1 MKEIRKWYT
10 VPGIVSICLVLMIV
24 AFLLVAV
31 TGRLSAEQATESQ
44 PIIQKQPNNL
54 TGGATPSDMH
64 IILKKQ
70 VKLASDLDRVEATV
84 KKIGE
89 VQSIMQDW
97 LKRAESR
104 SFTNKLQGRTAV
116 RLLVAVVITLG
127 FIAIGF
133 PGLFIWYN
141 SRRLKRMS
149 AMSSDIAST
158 LVLVQER
165 QAKLGDTLREL
176 QDELDYIPV
185 SSAPDFAKL
194 LKEAEQS
201 LNDASRKLDTINN
214 SMIPDK

>member
-1 MKEIRKWYT
+1 MKEIRKWYA
-10 VPGIVSICLVLMIV
+10 VPGIVSTCLVLMIV
-24 AFLLVAV
+24 AFSLVTA
-31 TGRLSAEQATESQ
+31 TGKLSAEQATEPQ
-44 PIIQKQPNNL
+44 PISQKQPSDL
-54 TGGATPSDMH
+54 TGGATSSDMD

-70 VKLASDLDRVEATV
+70 VNLASDLDRVEATV

-89 VQSIMQDW
+89 VQSVMQDW
-97 LKRAESR
+97 LRRAESR

-133 PGLFIWYN
+133 PALFIWYN

-165 QAKLGDTLREL
+165 QVKLGDTLREL

-214 SMIPDK
+214 TIIPEK